1 MPNIPKGLE
10 GYRSHLPTV
19 YAMIAAFAAYA
30 SMYAFRK
37 PFTATGY
44 EGLTAFTAFGV
55 AFSYKPIAII
65 AQLLGY
71 MSSKFIGIKVASEA
85 SMRRRVPTV
94 LGLILF
100 AECMLLLF
108 ALTPAPY
115 NILFL
120 FLNGLPLG
128 MVWSLL
134 FGILEGRKVTEF
146 LGLAMSVSV
155 IFASGIVK
163 GVGRWTMEAW
173 QVTEFWMPVTTGL
186 LFIPLLLLSLY
197 MLHQVPPPTEEDI
210 ALRTERRPMRRSDR
224 RYFLRTYFPGVLC
237 LMIGYLCLMTY
248 RDLRDSFMDLILADL
263 GYEVDAS
270 TFASIET
277 TVGVCVIAL
286 LCVLYFVKSNRMAV
300 WVNLGLVAAGA
311 IMLGSATILLQQ
323 GVLGPRAFYL
333 VNGIGLYIAFVPYQS
348 ILMDRLL
355 ASLHTVATASFLV
368 AIADSYGYLS
378 TVSLY
383 LARDIFS
390 KIGGVEIKWITMLN
404 VASYVVMVVVPLM
417 VIGVVVYFK
426 PRLKG

>member
-1 MPNIPKGLE
+1 MPNIRKWLE
-10 GYRSHLPTV
+10 ESSSGLPTV

-85 SMRRRVPTV
+85 RMRRRVPTV

-173 QVTEFWMPVTTGL
+173 HVTEFWMPVTTGL

-197 MLHQVPPPTEEDI
+197 MLHQVPPPTDKDI
-210 ALRTERRPMRRSDR
+210 ALRRERRPMLRADR
-224 RYFLRTYFPGVLC
+224 RHFVRTYFPGVLC

-263 GYEVDAS
+263 GYAVDAS
-270 TFASIET
+270 TFTSIET

-286 LCVLYFVKSNRMAV
+286 LCVLYFVRNNRMAV
-300 WVNLGLVAAGA
+300 WVNLGLVAGGA
-311 IMLGSATILLQQ
+311 IMLGLATVLLQQ
-323 GVLGPRAFYL
+323 GVLGPKGFYL
-333 VNGIGLYIAFVPYQS
+333 VNGIGLYVAFVPYQS

-390 KIGGVEIKWITMLN
+390 KLGGVEIKWIVMLN
-404 VASYVVMVVVPLM
+404 ISSYVVMVVVPLM

-426 PRLKG
+426 PRLNR